1 MSVKHI
7 ICKNCIMVDGF
18 LGIEINKDQL
28 CNFCADPNH
37 INPNWSKKQISRAQR
52 KEGLE
57 NWKKTVQQMQNA
69 HDGKTYDCI
78 IGYSGGKDST
88 ALIDTFVNEY
98 NLNPLLL
105 TIDLGFM
112 TEVAKENMKETLTKM
127 DLFENHLIIEEAIPT
142 FSKLYKYCF
151 FSHNSFQKSL
161 TVDICHKCTDLIHT
175 ITFKEALT
183 RNIPFVIIGFSPD
196 QIARYYYETSPSDII
211 KDGTP
216 IPAFETLLDDKDHQ
230 WFLTPEEIE
239 QMNNFTPR
247 ILYPYHVIEY
257 NEDEIINR
265 LESKGLIQ
273 KGKGDPVLTNCH
285 VVKAALFHDFYRY
298 GGLTYALQ
306 YAELVRQEQNPEKH
320 KQCRKNWLRTY
331 KQIGKSIL
339 NGTFDV
345 EGMEA
350 FFTNL
355 EITKEELLREIEKKR
370 NGDPNEAR
378 ILHNIKLIQTN
389 KLR

>member
-1 MSVKHI
+1 
-7 ICKNCIMVDGF
+7 
-18 LGIEINKDQL
+18 
-28 CNFCADPNH
+28 
-37 INPNWSKKQISRAQR
+37 
-52 KEGLE
+52 
-57 NWKKTVQQMQNA
+57 
-69 HDGKTYDCI
+69 
-78 IGYSGGKDST
+78 
-88 ALIDTFVNEY
+88 
-98 NLNPLLL
+98 
-105 TIDLGFM
+105 
-112 TEVAKENMKETLTKM
+112 
-127 DLFENHLIIEEAIPT
+127 
-142 FSKLYKYCF
+142 
-151 FSHNSFQKSL
+151 
-161 TVDICHKCTDLIHT
+161 
-175 ITFKEALT
+175 
-183 RNIPFVIIGFSPD
+183 
-196 QIARYYYETSPSDII
+196 
-211 KDGTP
+211 
-216 IPAFETLLDDKDHQ
+216 
-230 WFLTPEEIE
+230 
-239 QMNNFTPR
+239 
-247 ILYPYHVIEY
+247 VIEY